1 VEVRTDR
8 LRLREWREAD
18 REPFAALNADPDV
31 MRYLLAPLDRAASD
45 AFADRVAT
53 RIAEVGYGLW
63 AVEVVGG
70 AEFIGFVGLNPMP
83 AGTPGAGEEEIGWRL
98 ARSAWHRGYAS
109 EAAAAVLD
117 VAQIDLALPRVWS
130 MAARVNTP
138 SIAVMRRIGM
148 APQTTFEHPRVPVG
162 HPLRPH
168 VAYVWPPPDLDE
180 RR

>member
-1 VEVRTDR
+1 MEVRTDR

-31 MRYLLAPLDRAASD
+31 MRYS
-45 AFADRVAT
+45 
-53 RIAEVGYGLW
+53 
-63 AVEVVGG
+63 
-70 AEFIGFVGLNPMP
+70 
-83 AGTPGAGEEEIGWRL
+83 WR
-98 ARSAWHRGYAS
+98 RGYAS

-117 VAQIDLALPRVWS
+117 VAQSDLALPRVWS

-148 APQTTFEHPRVPVG
+148 APQTTFEHPRLPVG

-168 VAYVWPPPDLDE
+168 VAYVWPPPVLE
-180 RR
+180 VSR